1 MEKKVLFLCSQNAA
15 RSQMAEAILNIK
27 GRGRFAAYSAG
38 LNPASQIDSF
48 AIEAMKQDDIDIS
61 CKVPKSLKEFENVK
75 FDFIITLCDKAIN
88 ECPSY
93 SSDTITAHWGI
104 TDPINFKGA
113 DEEKIKFYIK
123 VKKEIMTRINVF
135 LSLPIEKLDKLTL
148 ETKLQES
155 EALLKLSQ

>member
-15 RSQMAEAILNIK
+15 RSQMAEAILNIRGK
-27 GRGRFAAYSAG
+27 GRFIAYSAG
-38 LNPASQIDSF
+38 LNPASKIDSF
-48 AIEAMKQDDIDIS
+48 AIEAMKKDDIDIS
-61 CKVPKSLKEFENVK
+61 CKVPKSLMEFGNAN

-104 TDPINFKGA
+104 TDPINFKGTN
-113 DEEKIKFYIK
+113 EEKLKFYIK

-148 ETKLQES
+148 ETKLHEI
-155 EALLKLSQ
+155 EILMKISQ

>member
-27 GRGRFAAYSAG
+27 GKGRFTAYSAG

-61 CKVPKSLKEFENVK
+61 CKVPKSLKEFENAH

-88 ECPSY
+88 ECPSC
-93 SSDTITAHWGI
+93 SVDTITAHWNI
-104 TDPINFKGA
+104 TDPINFKGT
-113 DEEKIKFYIK
+113 DEEKLKSYTN
-123 VKKEIMTRINVF
+123 VKKEIFTRINIF
-135 LSLPIEKLDKLTL
+135 LSLPIEKLDKLML
-148 ETKLQES
+148 ETKIQEI
-155 EALLKLSQ
+155 EDLMKLAK

>member
-15 RSQMAEAILNIK
+15 RSQMAESILNLKGK
-27 GRGRFAAYSAG
+27 GRFIAYSAG
-38 LNPASQIDSF
+38 LNPASKIDFF
-48 AIEAMKQDDIDIS
+48 AIEAMKKDDIDIS
-61 CKVPKSLKEFENVK
+61 YKIPKSIMEFGNAN

-93 SSDTITAHWGI
+93 SSDTITAHWNI
-104 TDPINFKGA
+104 TDPINFKGT

-148 ETKLQES
+148 ETKLHEM
-155 EALLKLSQ
+155 EILMKI